1 MRQNRLNSGT
11 SKKHTSRYG
20 GAAVTNVLEKARRVL
35 GKKSVAV
42 SAAILILIA
51 AAAAFIGPRLLAEPA
66 AEITYSDF
74 TRDLANKK
82 VQKVLIESGGLS
94 VTMTDRDV
102 FVRMPNGLVSA
113 DYIERITAA
122 GAEVDFK
129 KPGFDAAHVASI
141 LVPLVLVAAVL
152 VMLAIQTDFKPTSR
166 WPRVI
171 RSLPNRFDDVAGQ
184 EEAKGELQ
192 EVIAFLRDSEAFT
205 KVGARIPRGLLMVGP
220 PGTGKTLI
228 AKALAGEAGVSFM
241 AVSGSDFSAPLI
253 GIAKGRVSKLFEQA
267 RKKAPCLIFID
278 EIDAIGRKRGGGGS
292 AADREF
298 EATLNQLLVE
308 MDGFNTTAG
317 VIVIGATNR
326 VDVLDP
332 ALLRPG
338 RFDRQVH
345 IGLPDITGREAILNV
360 HARNVKLAE
369 GVSLAS
375 IAKGTPGF
383 SGADLGNLLN
393 EAAIFAAREGLE
405 EVTRDHL
412 EAARNKIIMGL
423 ERRTLVISDE
433 ERRLVAV
440 HEAGHALC
448 ACLLPASDK
457 VHSATIIPHGQALG
471 LVMRL
476 PEHDRFCIPV
486 EKLEADLIVAMGGRA
501 AEEIVFGAKK
511 VTTGAASDIA
521 HATNIVTKMVTE
533 WGMSPA
539 IGMVRVARSGDSLPR
554 EVEQEIRRIIDE
566 MYAAAKTCIED
577 NRDALDALT
586 EALLEHETIEGDEV
600 RAIVARQE
608 ARLAA

>member
-1 MRQNRLNSGT
+1 M
-11 SKKHTSRYG
+11 
-20 GAAVTNVLEKARRVL
+20 
-35 GKKSVAV
+35 AV
-42 SAAILILIA
+42 SALLLALAIA
-51 AAAAFIGPRLLAEPA
+51 AAVLLAPRYLSPPVPEMA
-66 AEITYSDF
+66 YSEF
-74 TRDLANKK
+74 TRELAQNK
-82 VQKVLIESGGLS
+82 VQKVLIENGGLS
-94 VTMTDRDV
+94 VSLADRKV
-102 FVRMPNGLVSA
+102 FVRMPNGIVSA
-113 DYIERITAA
+113 DYIERISAS
-122 GAEVDFK
+122 GAEVDFE
-129 KPGFDAAHVASI
+129 KPGFDPAHWASI

-152 VMLAIQTDFKPTSR
+152 GMLALQADFRPTSR
-166 WPRVI
+166 WPRVVRGI
-171 RSLPNRFDDVAGQ
+171 SNRFDDVAGQ
-184 EEAKGELQ
+184 EEAKAELQ

-205 KVGARIPRGLLMVGP
+205 RVGARIPRGLLMVGP

-308 MDGFNTTAG
+308 MDGFNTTQG

-345 IGLPDITGREAILNV
+345 IGLPDISGREAILAV

-393 EAAIFAAREGLE
+393 EAAIFAAREGVA
-405 EVTRDHL
+405 EVTREHL
-412 EAARNKIIMGL
+412 EAARNKILMGL
-423 ERRTLVISDE
+423 ERRSLVITDE

-448 ACLLPASDK
+448 ACLLPASDQ

-501 AEEIVFGAKK
+501 AEEVVFGPKK
-511 VTTGAASDIA
+511 VTTGAASDIS
-521 HATNIVTKMVTE
+521 HATSIVTRMVTE

-539 IGMVRVARSGDSLPR
+539 IGMVRIARSGENLPR

-566 MYAAAKTCIED
+566 MYEAAKACIED
-577 NRDALDALT
+577 HRDALDALAD
-586 EALLEHETIEGDEV
+586 ALLEHETVDGDEV
-600 RAIVARQE
+600 RRIVLAQRT
-608 ARLAA
+608 RLAA

>member
-1 MRQNRLNSGT
+1 M
-11 SKKHTSRYG
+11 
-20 GAAVTNVLEKARRVL
+20 GAPPVTNVLEKARRVL
-35 GKKSVAV
+35 TKKSVAV
-42 SAAILILIA
+42 SAAILALVIA
-51 AAAAFIGPRLLAEPA
+51 AAVFIGPRLLAEPA
-66 AEITYSDF
+66 VEITYSEF
-74 TRDLANKK
+74 TRQLAEKK

-94 VTMTDRDV
+94 VSMADRNV
-102 FVRMPNGLVSA
+102 LVRMPNGLVSA
-113 DYIERITAA
+113 DYIERITAS

-129 KPGFDAAHVASI
+129 KPGFDAAHLASI
-141 LVPLVLVAAVL
+141 LVPLVLVGAVL

-171 RSLPNRFDDVAGQ
+171 RSIPNRFDDVAGQ
-184 EEAKGELQ
+184 EEAKAELQ
-192 EVIAFLRDSEAFT
+192 EVIAFLRDSDAFK

-298 EATLNQLLVE
+298 ESTLNQLLVE

-345 IGLPDITGREAILNV
+345 IGLPDIGGREAILNV
-360 HARNVKLAE
+360 HARNIKLAE

-393 EAAIFAAREGLE
+393 EAAIFAARESLE
-405 EVTRDHL
+405 EVTHDHL

-423 ERRTLVISDE
+423 ERRSLVISDE

-476 PEHDRFCIPV
+476 PDHDRFCIPV

-501 AEEIVFGAKK
+501 AEEVVFGPKK

-586 EALLEHETIEGDEV
+586 KALLEHETIEGDEV
-600 RAIVARQE
+600 RQIVAKQE
-608 ARLAA
+608 TRLAA

>member
-1 MRQNRLNSGT
+1 M
-11 SKKHTSRYG
+11 
-20 GAAVTNVLEKARRVL
+20 
-35 GKKSVAV
+35 AV
-42 SAAILILIA
+42 SAAILALVIA
-51 AAAAFIGPRLLAEPA
+51 AAVFIGPRLLAEPA
-66 AEITYSDF
+66 VEITYSEF
-74 TRDLANKK
+74 TRQLADKK

-94 VTMTDRDV
+94 VSMADRNV
-102 FVRMPNGLVSA
+102 LVRMPNGLVSA
-113 DYIERITAA
+113 DYIERITAS

-129 KPGFDAAHVASI
+129 KPGFDAAHLASI
-141 LVPLVLVAAVL
+141 LVPLVLVGAVL

-171 RSLPNRFDDVAGQ
+171 RSIPNRFDDVAGQ
-184 EEAKGELQ
+184 EEAKAELQ
-192 EVIAFLRDSEAFT
+192 EVIAFLRDSDAFK

-298 EATLNQLLVE
+298 ESTLNQLLVE

-345 IGLPDITGREAILNV
+345 IGLPDIGGREAILNV
-360 HARNVKLAE
+360 HARNIKLAE

-393 EAAIFAAREGLE
+393 EAAIFAAREGGE
-405 EVTRDHL
+405 AVTRDHL

-423 ERRTLVISDE
+423 ERRSLVISDE

-476 PEHDRFCIPV
+476 PDHDRFCIPV

-501 AEEIVFGAKK
+501 AEEVVFGPKK

-586 EALLEHETIEGDEV
+586 KALLEHETIEGDEV
-600 RAIVARQE
+600 RQIVAKQE
-608 ARLAA
+608 TRLAA

>member
-1 MRQNRLNSGT
+1 M
-11 SKKHTSRYG
+11 
-20 GAAVTNVLEKARRVL
+20 GAPPVTNVLEKARQL
-35 GKKSVAV
+35 LSKKGVAV
-42 SAAILILIA
+42 SAVIIALVIA
-51 AAAAFIGPRLLAEPA
+51 ATVFLAPRYLAQPV
-66 AEITYSDF
+66 AEINYSEF
-74 TRDLANKK
+74 TRELGQKK

-94 VTMTDRDV
+94 VSLADRNV

-113 DYIERITAA
+113 DYIERITAS
-122 GAEVDFK
+122 GAEVDFR
-129 KPGFDAAHVASI
+129 KPGFDPAHMASI
-141 LVPLVLVAAVL
+141 VVPIVLVLAVL
-152 VMLAIQTDFKPTSR
+152 AMLAIQTDFKPTSR
-166 WPRVI
+166 WPKVV
-171 RSLPNRFDDVAGQ
+171 RSIPNRFDDVAGQ
-184 EEAKGELQ
+184 EEAKAELQ
-192 EVIAFLRDSEAFT
+192 EVIAFLKDSEAFT

-345 IGLPDITGREAILNV
+345 IGLPDICGREAILNV
-360 HARNVKLAE
+360 HARNVRMAD
-369 GVSLAS
+369 GVSLAA

-393 EAAIFAAREGLE
+393 EAAIFAAREGVE
-405 EVTRDHL
+405 AVTREHL

-423 ERRTLVISDE
+423 ERRSLVITDE

-448 ACLLPASDK
+448 ATLLPASDQ

-501 AEEIVFGAKK
+501 AEEVVFGPKK

-521 HATNIVTKMVTE
+521 HATNIVTRMVTE

-539 IGMVRVARSGDSLPR
+539 IGMVRVARSGDNLPR

-566 MYAAAKTCIED
+566 MYEAAKTCIKD
-577 NRDALDALT
+577 NRDAVDALT

-600 RAIVARQE
+600 RRIVHMQQ

>member
-1 MRQNRLNSGT
+1 M
-11 SKKHTSRYG
+11 
-20 GAAVTNVLEKARRVL
+20 GAPPVTNVLEKARRVL
-35 GKKSVAV
+35 TKKSVAV
-42 SAAILILIA
+42 SAAILALVIA
-51 AAAAFIGPRLLAEPA
+51 AAVFIGPRLLAEPA
-66 AEITYSDF
+66 VEITYSEF
-74 TRDLANKK
+74 TRQLAEKK

-94 VTMTDRDV
+94 VSMADRDV
-102 FVRMPNGLVSA
+102 LVRMPNGLVSA
-113 DYIERITAA
+113 DYIERITAS

-129 KPGFDAAHVASI
+129 KPGFDAAHLASI
-141 LVPLVLVAAVL
+141 LVPLVLVGAVL

-171 RSLPNRFDDVAGQ
+171 RSIPNRFDDVAGQ
-184 EEAKGELQ
+184 EEAKAELQ
-192 EVIAFLRDSEAFT
+192 EVIAFLRDSDAFK

-298 EATLNQLLVE
+298 ESTLNQLLVE

-345 IGLPDITGREAILNV
+345 IGLPDIGGREAILNV
-360 HARNVKLAE
+360 HARNIKLAE

-393 EAAIFAAREGLE
+393 EAAIFAAREGGE
-405 EVTRDHL
+405 AVTRDHL

-423 ERRTLVISDE
+423 ERRSLVISDE

-476 PEHDRFCIPV
+476 PDHDRFCIPV

-501 AEEIVFGAKK
+501 AEEVVFGPKK

-586 EALLEHETIEGDEV
+586 KALLEHETIEGDEV
-600 RAIVARQE
+600 RQIVAKQE
-608 ARLAA
+608 TRLAA

>member
-1 MRQNRLNSGT
+1 MS
-11 SKKHTSRYG
+11 
-20 GAAVTNVLEKARRVL
+20 NVIEKARRL
-35 GKKSVAV
+35 FRKKSVAI
-42 SAAILILIA
+42 SAAVVALLVVATAVTVPLTLSDNVDEIA
-51 AAAAFIGPRLLAEPA
+51 
-66 AEITYSDF
+66 YSDF
-74 TRDLANKK
+74 SRELAAGKVSK
-82 VQKVLIESGGLS
+82 VQVEEGGL
-94 VTMTDRDV
+94 TIWMDQREA
-102 FVRMPNGLVSA
+102 FVRLPSA
-113 DYIERITAA
+113 LLSAQTIERATAA

-129 KPGFDAAHVASI
+129 KSGIDASHAASF
-141 LVPLVLVAAVL
+141 LVSLIMVAAVL
-152 VMLAIQTDFKPTSR
+152 ALVAIQADFKPTSR
-166 WPRVI
+166 WPRSVK
-171 RSLPNRFDDVAGQ
+171 NVADRFDDVAGQ
-184 EEAKGELQ
+184 DEAKAELQ
-192 EVIAFLRDSEAFT
+192 EVISFLSDSKAFEI
-205 KVGARIPRGLLMVGP
+205 VGARIPRGVLMVGP

-298 EATLNQLLVE
+298 ESTLNQLLVE
-308 MDGFNTTAG
+308 MDGFNTTSG

-345 IGLPDITGREAILNV
+345 IGLPDITGREAILGV
-360 HARNVKLAE
+360 HARNVKLAACVE
-369 GVSLAS
+369 LGSVAR
-375 IAKGTPGF
+375 GTPGF

-393 EAAIFAAREGLE
+393 EAAIFAAREGVAE
-405 EVTRDHL
+405 ITRDHL

-423 ERRTLVISDE
+423 ERRSLVITSE

-448 ACLLPASDK
+448 ACLIPGSDK

-476 PEHDRFCIPV
+476 PENDRYCIPV

-501 AEEIVFGAKK
+501 AEEVVFGARK

-521 HATNIVTKMVTE
+521 HATNIATRMVTE
-533 WGMSPA
+533 WGMSPT
-539 IGMVRVARSGDSLPR
+539 IGMVKITRSGESLPR
-554 EVEQEIRRIIDE
+554 EVEQEIRRIIEE
-566 MYAAAKTCIED
+566 MYSAAKACIED
-577 NRDALDALT
+577 NRDGLDALVD
-586 EALLEHETIEGDEV
+586 ALLDHETIDGDEV
-600 RAIVARQE
+600 RRIVAVNE
-608 ARLAA
+608 VKLAAA

>member
-1 MRQNRLNSGT
+1 M
-11 SKKHTSRYG
+11 
-20 GAAVTNVLEKARRVL
+20 GAPPVTNVLEKARRVL
-35 GKKSVAV
+35 AKKSVAV
-42 SAAILILIA
+42 SAAFLALLIA
-51 AAAAFIGPRLLAEPA
+51 AAVFIGPRLLAEPA
-66 AEITYSDF
+66 VEITYSEF

-94 VTMTDRDV
+94 VSMADRNV

-113 DYIERITAA
+113 DYIERITAS

-129 KPGFDAAHVASI
+129 KPGFDASHLASI

-166 WPRVI
+166 WPKVV
-171 RSLPNRFDDVAGQ
+171 RSIPNRFDDVAGQ
-184 EEAKGELQ
+184 EEAKAELQ

-345 IGLPDITGREAILNV
+345 IGLPDISGREAILNV
-360 HARNVKLAE
+360 HARNVKLAA

-423 ERRTLVISDE
+423 ERRSLVISDE

-476 PEHDRFCIPV
+476 PDHDRFCIPV

-501 AEEIVFGAKK
+501 AEEVVFGPKK

-539 IGMVRVARSGDSLPR
+539 IGMVRVARSGESLPR

-577 NRDALDALT
+577 NRYALDALT
-586 EALLEHETIEGDEV
+586 DALLEHETIEGDEV
-600 RAIVARQE
+600 RAIVAKQE
-608 ARLAA
+608 TRLAA

>member
-1 MRQNRLNSGT
+1 
-11 SKKHTSRYG
+11 
-20 GAAVTNVLEKARRVL
+20 
-35 GKKSVAV
+35 
-42 SAAILILIA
+42 
-51 AAAAFIGPRLLAEPA
+51 
-66 AEITYSDF
+66 
-74 TRDLANKK
+74 
-82 VQKVLIESGGLS
+82 
-94 VTMTDRDV
+94 
-102 FVRMPNGLVSA
+102 
-113 DYIERITAA
+113 
-122 GAEVDFK
+122 
-129 KPGFDAAHVASI
+129 
-141 LVPLVLVAAVL
+141 VPLVLVGAVL

-171 RSLPNRFDDVAGQ
+171 RSIPNRFDDVAGQ
-184 EEAKGELQ
+184 EEAKAELQ

-298 EATLNQLLVE
+298 ESTLNQLLVE

-345 IGLPDITGREAILNV
+345 IGLPDIGGREAILNV
-360 HARNVKLAE
+360 HARNIKLAE

-393 EAAIFAAREGLE
+393 EAAIFAARESLE
-405 EVTRDHL
+405 EVTHDHL

-423 ERRTLVISDE
+423 ERRSLVISDE

-476 PEHDRFCIPV
+476 PDHDRFCIPV

-501 AEEIVFGAKK
+501 AEEVVFGPKK

-566 MYAAAKTCIED
+566 MYEAAKTCIED

-586 EALLEHETIEGDEV
+586 KALLEHETIEGDEV
-600 RAIVARQE
+600 RQIVATQE
-608 ARLAA
+608 TRLAA

>member
-1 MRQNRLNSGT
+1 M
-11 SKKHTSRYG
+11 
-20 GAAVTNVLEKARRVL
+20 
-35 GKKSVAV
+35 AV
-42 SAAILILIA
+42 SAAILALVIA
-51 AAAAFIGPRLLAEPA
+51 AAVFIGPRLLAEPA
-66 AEITYSDF
+66 VEITYSEF
-74 TRDLANKK
+74 TRQLAEKK

-94 VTMTDRDV
+94 VSMADRDV
-102 FVRMPNGLVSA
+102 LVRMPNGLVSA
-113 DYIERITAA
+113 DYIERITAS

-129 KPGFDAAHVASI
+129 KPGFDAAHLASI
-141 LVPLVLVAAVL
+141 LVPLVLVGAVL

-171 RSLPNRFDDVAGQ
+171 RSIPNRFDDVAGQ
-184 EEAKGELQ
+184 EEAKAELQ

-241 AVSGSDFSAPLI
+241 AVAGSDFSAPLI

-298 EATLNQLLVE
+298 ESTLNQLLVE

-345 IGLPDITGREAILNV
+345 IGLPDIGGREAILNV
-360 HARNVKLAE
+360 HARNIKLAE

-393 EAAIFAAREGLE
+393 EAAIFAAREGGE
-405 EVTRDHL
+405 AVTRDHL

-423 ERRTLVISDE
+423 ERRSLVISDE

-476 PEHDRFCIPV
+476 PDHDRFCIPV

-501 AEEIVFGAKK
+501 AEEVVFGPKK

-586 EALLEHETIEGDEV
+586 KALLEHETIEGDEV
-600 RAIVARQE
+600 RQIVAKQE
-608 ARLAA
+608 TRLAA

>member
-1 MRQNRLNSGT
+1 
-11 SKKHTSRYG
+11 
-20 GAAVTNVLEKARRVL
+20 
-35 GKKSVAV
+35 
-42 SAAILILIA
+42 
-51 AAAAFIGPRLLAEPA
+51 
-66 AEITYSDF
+66 
-74 TRDLANKK
+74 
-82 VQKVLIESGGLS
+82 
-94 VTMTDRDV
+94 
-102 FVRMPNGLVSA
+102 
-113 DYIERITAA
+113 
-122 GAEVDFK
+122 
-129 KPGFDAAHVASI
+129 
-141 LVPLVLVAAVL
+141 
-152 VMLAIQTDFKPTSR
+152 
-166 WPRVI
+166 
-171 RSLPNRFDDVAGQ
+171 
-184 EEAKGELQ
+184 
-192 EVIAFLRDSEAFT
+192 
-205 KVGARIPRGLLMVGP
+205 
-220 PGTGKTLI
+220 
-228 AKALAGEAGVSFM
+228 
-241 AVSGSDFSAPLI
+241 
-253 GIAKGRVSKLFEQA
+253 
-267 RKKAPCLIFID
+267 
-278 EIDAIGRKRGGGGS
+278 
-292 AADREF
+292 
-298 EATLNQLLVE
+298 

-345 IGLPDITGREAILNV
+345 IGLPDIGGREAILNV

-393 EAAIFAAREGLE
+393 EAAIFAAREGGE
-405 EVTRDHL
+405 AVTRDHL

-423 ERRTLVISDE
+423 ERRSLVISDE

-476 PEHDRFCIPV
+476 PDHDRFCIPV

-501 AEEIVFGAKK
+501 AEEVVFGPKK

-586 EALLEHETIEGDEV
+586 KALLEHETIEGDEV
-600 RAIVARQE
+600 RQIVAKQE
-608 ARLAA
+608 TRLAA

>member
-1 MRQNRLNSGT
+1 M
-11 SKKHTSRYG
+11 
-20 GAAVTNVLEKARRVL
+20 GAPPVTNVLEKARRVL
-35 GKKSVAV
+35 TKKSVAV
-42 SAAILILIA
+42 SAAILALVIA
-51 AAAAFIGPRLLAEPA
+51 AAVFIGPRLLAEPA
-66 AEITYSDF
+66 VEITYSEF
-74 TRDLANKK
+74 TRQLADKK

-94 VTMTDRDV
+94 VSMADRNV
-102 FVRMPNGLVSA
+102 LVRMPNGLVSA
-113 DYIERITAA
+113 DYIERITAS

-129 KPGFDAAHVASI
+129 KPGFDAAHLASI
-141 LVPLVLVAAVL
+141 LVPLVLVGAVL

-171 RSLPNRFDDVAGQ
+171 RSIPNRFDDVAGQ
-184 EEAKGELQ
+184 EEAKAELQ
-192 EVIAFLRDSEAFT
+192 EVIAFLRDSDAFK

-298 EATLNQLLVE
+298 ESTLNQLLVE

-345 IGLPDITGREAILNV
+345 IGLPDIGGREAILNV

-393 EAAIFAAREGLE
+393 EAAIFAAREGGE
-405 EVTRDHL
+405 AVTRDHL

-423 ERRTLVISDE
+423 ERRSLVISDE

-476 PEHDRFCIPV
+476 PDHDRFCIPV

-501 AEEIVFGAKK
+501 AEEVVFGPKK

-566 MYAAAKTCIED
+566 MYEAAKACIED

-600 RAIVARQE
+600 RRIVHMQQ

>member
-1 MRQNRLNSGT
+1 MGR
-11 SKKHTSRYG
+11 
-20 GAAVTNVLEKARRVL
+20 
-35 GKKSVAV
+35 KSIAIT
-42 SAAILILIA
+42 AAILALAVVA
-51 AAAAFIGPRLLAEPA
+51 AAVSVPFFLSEKVP
-66 AEITYSDF
+66 EIAYSDF
-74 TRDLANKK
+74 SRELDAGK
-82 VQKVLIESGGLS
+82 VQKVQVQDGGLS
-94 VTMTDRDV
+94 VWIGDEKS
-102 FVRMPNGLVSA
+102 FVRLPTSLLSA
-113 DYIERITAA
+113 QTIDRATAN
-122 GAEVDFK
+122 GAEVDFESSGID
-129 KPGFDAAHVASI
+129 PSHAASFI
-141 LVPLVLVAAVL
+141 ISLIMVAAVL
-152 VMLAIQTDFKPTSR
+152 ALVAVQVDFKPTNR
-166 WPRVI
+166 WPRTVKDV
-171 RSLPNRFDDVAGQ
+171 PDRFDDVAGQ
-184 EEAKGELQ
+184 EEAKAELQ
-192 EVIAFLRDSEAFT
+192 EVIAFLRNGQAFE
-205 KVGARIPRGLLMVGP
+205 KVGARIPRGVLMVGP

-267 RKKAPCLIFID
+267 RRRAPCLIFID

-298 EATLNQLLVE
+298 ESTLNQLLVE
-308 MDGFNTTAG
+308 MDGFNSTSG

-345 IGLPDITGREAILNV
+345 IGLPDITGREAILAV
-360 HARNVKLAE
+360 HARNLKLAH
-369 GVSLAS
+369 GVNLAS
-375 IAKGTPGF
+375 IARGTPGF

-393 EAAIFAAREGLE
+393 EAAIFAARAGMAEIG
-405 EVTRDHL
+405 RDHL

-423 ERRTLVISDE
+423 ERRSLVISSD

-448 ACLLPASDK
+448 ACLTPGSDK

-476 PEHDRFCIPV
+476 PENDRYCIPV

-501 AEEIVFGAKK
+501 AEEVVFGPRK

-521 HATNIVTKMVTE
+521 HATNIATRMVTE

-539 IGMVRVARSGDSLPR
+539 IGMVKVARSGESFPR
-554 EVEQEIRRIIDE
+554 EVEQEIRRIIEE
-566 MYAAAKTCIED
+566 MYASAKACIED
-577 NRDALDALT
+577 NRDALDALVD
-586 EALLEHETIEGDEV
+586 ALLEDETIEGDEV
-600 RAIVARQE
+600 RRIVARSE
-608 ARLAA
+608 TKLAAA

>member
-1 MRQNRLNSGT
+1 M
-11 SKKHTSRYG
+11 
-20 GAAVTNVLEKARRVL
+20 GAPPVTNVLEKARRVL
-35 GKKSVAV
+35 TKKSVAV
-42 SAAILILIA
+42 SAAILALVIA
-51 AAAAFIGPRLLAEPA
+51 AAVFIGPRLLAEPA
-66 AEITYSDF
+66 VEITYSEF
-74 TRDLANKK
+74 TRQLADKK

-94 VTMTDRDV
+94 VSMADRNV
-102 FVRMPNGLVSA
+102 LVRMPNGLVSA
-113 DYIERITAA
+113 DYIERITAS

-129 KPGFDAAHVASI
+129 KPGFDAAHLASI
-141 LVPLVLVAAVL
+141 LVPLVLVGAVL

-171 RSLPNRFDDVAGQ
+171 RSIPNRFDDVAGQ
-184 EEAKGELQ
+184 EEAKAELQ
-192 EVIAFLRDSEAFT
+192 EVIAFLRDSDAFK

-298 EATLNQLLVE
+298 ESTLNQLLVE

-345 IGLPDITGREAILNV
+345 IGLPDIGGREAILNV

-393 EAAIFAAREGLE
+393 EAAIFAAREGGE
-405 EVTRDHL
+405 AVTRDHL

-423 ERRTLVISDE
+423 ERRSLVISDE

-476 PEHDRFCIPV
+476 PDHDRFCIPV

-501 AEEIVFGAKK
+501 AEEVVFGPKK

-586 EALLEHETIEGDEV
+586 KALLEHETIEGDEV
-600 RAIVARQE
+600 RQIVAKQE
-608 ARLAA
+608 TRLAA

>member
-1 MRQNRLNSGT
+1 M
-11 SKKHTSRYG
+11 
-20 GAAVTNVLEKARRVL
+20 GAPPVTNVLEKARRVL
-35 GKKSVAV
+35 TKKSVAV
-42 SAAILILIA
+42 SAAILALVIA
-51 AAAAFIGPRLLAEPA
+51 AAVLIGPRLLEEPA
-66 AEITYSDF
+66 VEITYSEF
-74 TRDLANKK
+74 TRQLADKK

-94 VTMTDRDV
+94 VSMADRNV
-102 FVRMPNGLVSA
+102 VVRMPNGLVSA
-113 DYIERITAA
+113 DYIERITAS

-129 KPGFDAAHVASI
+129 KPGFDAAHLASI
-141 LVPLVLVAAVL
+141 LVPLVLVGAVL

-171 RSLPNRFDDVAGQ
+171 RSIPNRFDDVAGQ
-184 EEAKGELQ
+184 EEAKAELQ
-192 EVIAFLRDSEAFT
+192 EVVAFLRDSEAFT

-298 EATLNQLLVE
+298 ESTLNQLLVE

-345 IGLPDITGREAILNV
+345 IGLPDIGGREAILNV
-360 HARNVKLAE
+360 HARNIKLAE

-393 EAAIFAAREGLE
+393 EAAIFAAREGGE
-405 EVTRDHL
+405 AVTRDHL

-423 ERRTLVISDE
+423 ERRSLVISDE

-476 PEHDRFCIPV
+476 PDHDRFCIPV

-501 AEEIVFGAKK
+501 AEEVVFGPKK

-586 EALLEHETIEGDEV
+586 KALLEHETIEGDEV
-600 RAIVARQE
+600 RQIVAKQE
-608 ARLAA
+608 TRLAA

>member
-1 MRQNRLNSGT
+1 L
-11 SKKHTSRYG
+11 RYG

-35 GKKSVAV
+35 AKKSVAF
-42 SAAILILIA
+42 SAAILALVIA
-51 AAAAFIGPRLLAEPA
+51 AAVFIGPRLVSEPPV
-66 AEITYSDF
+66 EITYSEF
-74 TRDLANKK
+74 TRYLADKK
-82 VQKVLIESGGLS
+82 VRRVLIESGGLS
-94 VTMTDRDV
+94 VSMADRDV
-102 FVRMPNGLVSA
+102 SVRMPNGLVSA
-113 DYIERITAA
+113 DYIERITAS

-129 KPGFDAAHVASI
+129 KPGFDAAHLASI
-141 LVPLVLVAAVL
+141 LVPLILVAAVL
-152 VMLAIQTDFKPTSR
+152 VMLAIQTDFKPTAR

-171 RSLPNRFDDVAGQ
+171 RSIPNRFDDVAGQ
-184 EEAKGELQ
+184 EEAKAELQ

-298 EATLNQLLVE
+298 ESTLNQLLVE

-345 IGLPDITGREAILNV
+345 IGLPDIGGREAILNV
-360 HARNVKLAE
+360 HARNVKLAA
-369 GVSLAS
+369 GVSLSS

-383 SGADLGNLLN
+383 SGADLSNLLN
-393 EAAIFAAREGLE
+393 EAAIFAARQGVE
-405 EVTRDHL
+405 EITRDHL

-423 ERRTLVISDE
+423 ERRSLVISDE

-476 PEHDRFCIPV
+476 PDHDRFCIPV
-486 EKLEADLIVAMGGRA
+486 EKLEADLVVAMGGRA
-501 AEEIVFGAKK
+501 AEEVVFGPKK

-539 IGMVRVARSGDSLPR
+539 VGMVRVSRSGDSLPR

-566 MYAAAKTCIED
+566 MYAAAKSCIKD

-600 RAIVARQE
+600 REIVAKQE
-608 ARLAA
+608 TRLAA

>member
-1 MRQNRLNSGT
+1 MAIT
-11 SKKHTSRYG
+11 
-20 GAAVTNVLEKARRVL
+20 
-35 GKKSVAV
+35 
-42 SAAILILIA
+42 AAILALIVA
-51 AAAAFIGPRLLAEPA
+51 AAVFMAPRLLAEPV
-66 AEITYSDF
+66 AEISYSDF
-74 TRDLANKK
+74 ARELAEKK

-94 VTMTDRDV
+94 VSTGERTV
-102 FVRMPNGLVSA
+102 FVRLPNGLVSA

-129 KPGFDAAHVASI
+129 KPGFDPAHMASI
-141 LVPLVLVAAVL
+141 LVPLILVAAVL

-171 RSLPNRFDDVAGQ
+171 RGIPNRFDDVAGQ
-184 EEAKGELQ
+184 NEAKAELQ
-192 EVIAFLRDSEAFT
+192 EVIAFLKDSEAFT

-345 IGLPDITGREAILNV
+345 IGLPDIGGREAILNV
-360 HARNVKLAE
+360 HARNVKLAD
-369 GVSLAS
+369 GVNLAS

-393 EAAIFAAREGLE
+393 EAAIFAAREGMDA
-405 EVTRDHL
+405 VTREHL

-423 ERRTLVISDE
+423 ERRSLVVSAE

-448 ACLLPASDK
+448 ACLLPESDK

-476 PEHDRFCIPV
+476 PDHDRFCIPV

-501 AEEIVFGAKK
+501 AEEVVFGPKK

-521 HATNIVTKMVTE
+521 HATNIVTRMVTE

-539 IGMVRVARSGDSLPR
+539 IGMVRISRSGESLPR
-554 EVEQEIRRIIDE
+554 EVEQEIRRIIEE
-566 MYAAAKTCIED
+566 MYDAAKACIAE
-577 NRDALDALT
+577 NRGALDALI

-600 RAIVARQE
+600 RRIVLRQE

>member
-1 MRQNRLNSGT
+1 M
-11 SKKHTSRYG
+11 
-20 GAAVTNVLEKARRVL
+20 
-35 GKKSVAV
+35 AV
-42 SAAILILIA
+42 SAAILALVIA
-51 AAAAFIGPRLLAEPA
+51 AAVFIGPRLLAEPA
-66 AEITYSDF
+66 VEITYSEF
-74 TRDLANKK
+74 TRQLAEKK

-94 VTMTDRDV
+94 VSMADRDV
-102 FVRMPNGLVSA
+102 LVRMPNGLVSA
-113 DYIERITAA
+113 DYIERITAS

-129 KPGFDAAHVASI
+129 KPGFDAAHLASI
-141 LVPLVLVAAVL
+141 LVPLVLVGAVL

-171 RSLPNRFDDVAGQ
+171 RSIPNRFDDVAGQ
-184 EEAKGELQ
+184 EEAKAELQ
-192 EVIAFLRDSEAFT
+192 EVIAFLRDSDAFK

-298 EATLNQLLVE
+298 ESTLNQLLVE

-345 IGLPDITGREAILNV
+345 IGLPDIGGREAILNV
-360 HARNVKLAE
+360 HARNIKLAE

-393 EAAIFAAREGLE
+393 EAAIFAAREGGE
-405 EVTRDHL
+405 AVTRDHL

-423 ERRTLVISDE
+423 ERRSLVISDE

-476 PEHDRFCIPV
+476 PDHDRFCIPV

-501 AEEIVFGAKK
+501 AEEVVFGPKK

-586 EALLEHETIEGDEV
+586 KALLEHETIEGDEV
-600 RAIVARQE
+600 RQIVAKQE
-608 ARLAA
+608 TRLAA

>member
-1 MRQNRLNSGT
+1 L
-11 SKKHTSRYG
+11 RYG

-35 GKKSVAV
+35 AKKSVAL
-42 SAAILILIA
+42 SAAILALVIA
-51 AAAAFIGPRLLAEPA
+51 AAVFIGPRLVAEPPV
-66 AEITYSDF
+66 EITYSEF
-74 TRDLANKK
+74 TRHLADKK
-82 VQKVLIESGGLS
+82 VRRVLIESGGLS
-94 VTMTDRDV
+94 VSMADRDV
-102 FVRMPNGLVSA
+102 SVRMPNGLVSA
-113 DYIERITAA
+113 DYIERITAS

-129 KPGFDAAHVASI
+129 KPGFDAAHLASI
-141 LVPLVLVAAVL
+141 LVPLILVAAVL
-152 VMLAIQTDFKPTSR
+152 VMLAIQTDFKPTAR

-171 RSLPNRFDDVAGQ
+171 RSIPNRFDDVAGQ
-184 EEAKGELQ
+184 EEAKAELQ

-298 EATLNQLLVE
+298 ESTLNQLLVE

-345 IGLPDITGREAILNV
+345 IGLPDIGGREAILNV
-360 HARNVKLAE
+360 HARNVKLAA
-369 GVSLAS
+369 GVSLSS

-383 SGADLGNLLN
+383 SGADLSNLLN
-393 EAAIFAAREGLE
+393 EAAIFAARQGVE
-405 EVTRDHL
+405 EITRDHL

-423 ERRTLVISDE
+423 ERRSLVISDE

-476 PEHDRFCIPV
+476 PDHDRFCIPV
-486 EKLEADLIVAMGGRA
+486 EKLEADLVVAMGGRA
-501 AEEIVFGAKK
+501 AEEVVFGPKK

-539 IGMVRVARSGDSLPR
+539 VGMVRVSRSGDSLPR

-566 MYAAAKTCIED
+566 MYAAAKSCIKD

-600 RAIVARQE
+600 REIVAKQE
-608 ARLAA
+608 TRLAA

>member
-1 MRQNRLNSGT
+1 MS
-11 SKKHTSRYG
+11 
-20 GAAVTNVLEKARRVL
+20 NVIEKARQLLRR
-35 GKKSVAV
+35 KSVA
-42 SAAILILIA
+42 IA
-51 AAAAFIGPRLLAEPA
+51 AAIVVLMMIGAAASVPFLLSDEVD
-66 AEITYSDF
+66 EIAYSEF
-74 TRDLANKK
+74 SRELEAGKFSK
-82 VQKVLIESGGLS
+82 VQVKDGGLAVWYGEQNAFVRLPSSLLTAQIIDRATANGAQVEFTESGIDPS
-94 VTMTDRDV
+94 HAAS
-102 FVRMPNGLVSA
+102 FVISLIMVLAVLA
-113 DYIERITAA
+113 
-122 GAEVDFK
+122 
-129 KPGFDAAHVASI
+129 
-141 LVPLVLVAAVL
+141 LVAVQ
-152 VMLAIQTDFKPTSR
+152 VDFKPTSR
-166 WPRVI
+166 WPRAVKGV
-171 RSLPNRFDDVAGQ
+171 PDRFDDVAGQ

-192 EVIAFLRDSEAFT
+192 EVIAFLRNGQAFE
-205 KVGARIPRGLLMVGP
+205 KVGARIPRGVLMVGP

-267 RKKAPCLIFID
+267 RRRAPCLVFID

-298 EATLNQLLVE
+298 ESTLNQLLVE
-308 MDGFNTTAG
+308 MDGFNSTSG

-345 IGLPDITGREAILNV
+345 IGLPDITGREAILSV
-360 HARNVKLAE
+360 HARNVKLAS
-369 GVSLAS
+369 GVELAS
-375 IAKGTPGF
+375 IARGTPGF

-393 EAAIFAAREGLE
+393 EAAIFAAREGVGE
-405 EVTRDHL
+405 ISRDHL

-423 ERRTLVISDE
+423 ERRSLVITSE

-448 ACLLPASDK
+448 ACLTSGSDK

-476 PEHDRFCIPV
+476 PENDRYCIPV

-501 AEEIVFGAKK
+501 AEEVVFGARK

-521 HATNIVTKMVTE
+521 HATNIATRMVTE
-533 WGMSPA
+533 WGMSPT
-539 IGMVRVARSGDSLPR
+539 IGMVKVARSGESFPR
-554 EVEQEIRRIIDE
+554 EVEQEIRRIIEE
-566 MYAAAKTCIED
+566 MYAAAKACIED
-577 NRDALDALT
+577 NRDALDALVA
-586 EALLEHETIEGDEV
+586 ALLEHETIEGDEV
-600 RAIVARQE
+600 RRIVAVNE
-608 ARLAA
+608 TKLAAA

>member
-1 MRQNRLNSGT
+1 M
-11 SKKHTSRYG
+11 
-20 GAAVTNVLEKARRVL
+20 TNVLEKARRVL
-35 GKKSVAV
+35 TKKSVAV
-42 SAAILILIA
+42 SAAILALVIA
-51 AAAAFIGPRLLAEPA
+51 AAVFIGPRLLAEPA
-66 AEITYSDF
+66 VEITYSEF
-74 TRDLANKK
+74 TRQLAEKK

-94 VTMTDRDV
+94 VSMADRDV
-102 FVRMPNGLVSA
+102 LVRMPNGLVSA
-113 DYIERITAA
+113 DYIERITAS

-129 KPGFDAAHVASI
+129 KPGFDAAHLASI
-141 LVPLVLVAAVL
+141 LVPLVLVGAVL

-171 RSLPNRFDDVAGQ
+171 RSIPNRFDDVAGQ
-184 EEAKGELQ
+184 EEAKAELQ
-192 EVIAFLRDSEAFT
+192 EVIAFLRDSDAFK

-298 EATLNQLLVE
+298 ESTLNQLLVE

-345 IGLPDITGREAILNV
+345 IGLPDIGGREAILNV
-360 HARNVKLAE
+360 HARNIKLAE

-393 EAAIFAAREGLE
+393 EAAIFAAREGGE
-405 EVTRDHL
+405 AVTRDHL

-423 ERRTLVISDE
+423 ERRSLVISDE

-476 PEHDRFCIPV
+476 PDHDRFCIPV

-501 AEEIVFGAKK
+501 AEEVVFGPKK

-566 MYAAAKTCIED
+566 MYEAAKTCIED

-586 EALLEHETIEGDEV
+586 KALLEHETIEGDEV
-600 RAIVARQE
+600 RQIVAKQE
-608 ARLAA
+608 TRLAA

>member
-1 MRQNRLNSGT
+1 M
-11 SKKHTSRYG
+11 
-20 GAAVTNVLEKARRVL
+20 GAPPVTNVLEKARRVL
-35 GKKSVAV
+35 AKKSVAV
-42 SAAILILIA
+42 SAAVLALIIA
-51 AAAAFIGPRLLAEPA
+51 AAVFIGPRVLAEPA
-66 AEITYSDF
+66 IEITYSEF

-94 VTMTDRDV
+94 VSMADRDI

-129 KPGFDAAHVASI
+129 KPGFDAAHLASI
-141 LVPLVLVAAVL
+141 LVPLILVAAVL

-166 WPRVI
+166 WPRVV
-171 RSLPNRFDDVAGQ
+171 RSIPNRFDDVAGQ
-184 EEAKGELQ
+184 EEAKAELQ

-308 MDGFNTTAG
+308 MDGFNTTVG

-345 IGLPDITGREAILNV
+345 IGLPDISGREAILNV

-369 GVSLAS
+369 GVNLAS

-393 EAAIFAAREGLE
+393 EAAIFAAREGAA
-405 EVTRDHL
+405 EVGREHL
-412 EAARNKIIMGL
+412 EAARNKVLMGL
-423 ERRTLVISDE
+423 ERRSLVISSE

-476 PEHDRFCIPV
+476 PDHDRFCIPV

-501 AEEIVFGAKK
+501 AEEVVFGPKK

-539 IGMVRVARSGDSLPR
+539 IGMVRIAGSGESLPR
-554 EVEQEIRRIIDE
+554 EAEQEIRRIIDE
-566 MYAAAKTCIED
+566 MYAAAKSCIED

-586 EALLEHETIEGDEV
+586 EALLEQETIEGDDV
-600 RAIVARQE
+600 REIVSRQQ

>member
-1 MRQNRLNSGT
+1 M
-11 SKKHTSRYG
+11 
-20 GAAVTNVLEKARRVL
+20 GAPPVTNVLEKARRVL
-35 GKKSVAV
+35 TKKSVAV
-42 SAAILILIA
+42 SAAILALVIA
-51 AAAAFIGPRLLAEPA
+51 AAVFIGPRLLAEPA
-66 AEITYSDF
+66 VEITYSEF
-74 TRDLANKK
+74 TRQLAEKK

-94 VTMTDRDV
+94 VSMADRNV
-102 FVRMPNGLVSA
+102 LVRMPNGLVSA
-113 DYIERITAA
+113 DYIERITAS

-129 KPGFDAAHVASI
+129 KPGFDAAHLASI
-141 LVPLVLVAAVL
+141 LVPLVLVGAVL

-171 RSLPNRFDDVAGQ
+171 RSIPNRFDDVAGQ
-184 EEAKGELQ
+184 EEAKAELQ
-192 EVIAFLRDSEAFT
+192 EVIAFLRDSDAFK

-298 EATLNQLLVE
+298 ESTLNQLLVE

-345 IGLPDITGREAILNV
+345 IGLPDIGGREAILNV
-360 HARNVKLAE
+360 HARNIKLAE
-369 GVSLAS
+369 GVSLAF

-393 EAAIFAAREGLE
+393 EAAIFAAREGGE
-405 EVTRDHL
+405 AVTRDHL

-423 ERRTLVISDE
+423 ERRSLVISDE

-476 PEHDRFCIPV
+476 PDHDRFCIPV

-501 AEEIVFGAKK
+501 AEEVVFGPKK

-586 EALLEHETIEGDEV
+586 KALLEHETIEGDEV
-600 RAIVARQE
+600 RQIVAKQE
-608 ARLAA
+608 TRLAA

>member
-1 MRQNRLNSGT
+1 M
-11 SKKHTSRYG
+11 
-20 GAAVTNVLEKARRVL
+20 GAPPVTNVLEKARRVL
-35 GKKSVAV
+35 TKKSVAV
-42 SAAILILIA
+42 SAAILALVIA
-51 AAAAFIGPRLLAEPA
+51 AAVLIGPRLLEEPA
-66 AEITYSDF
+66 VEITYSEF
-74 TRDLANKK
+74 TRQLADKK

-94 VTMTDRDV
+94 VSMADRNV
-102 FVRMPNGLVSA
+102 LVRMPNGLVSA
-113 DYIERITAA
+113 DYIERITAS

-129 KPGFDAAHVASI
+129 KPGFDAAHLASI
-141 LVPLVLVAAVL
+141 LVPLVLVGAVL

-171 RSLPNRFDDVAGQ
+171 RSIPNRFDDVAGQ
-184 EEAKGELQ
+184 EEAKAELQ
-192 EVIAFLRDSEAFT
+192 EVIAFLRDSDAFK

-298 EATLNQLLVE
+298 ESTLNQLLVE

-345 IGLPDITGREAILNV
+345 IGLPDIGGREAILNV
-360 HARNVKLAE
+360 HARNIKLAE

-375 IAKGTPGF
+375 SAKGTPGF

-393 EAAIFAAREGLE
+393 EAAIFAAREGGE
-405 EVTRDHL
+405 AVTRDHL

-423 ERRTLVISDE
+423 ERRSLVISDE

-476 PEHDRFCIPV
+476 PDHDRFCIPV

-501 AEEIVFGAKK
+501 AEEVVFGPKK

-586 EALLEHETIEGDEV
+586 TALLEHETIEGDEV
-600 RAIVARQE
+600 RQIVAKQE
-608 ARLAA
+608 TRLAA

>member
-1 MRQNRLNSGT
+1 M
-11 SKKHTSRYG
+11 
-20 GAAVTNVLEKARRVL
+20 GAPPVTNVLEKARRVL
-35 GKKSVAV
+35 AKKSVAV
-42 SAAILILIA
+42 SAAILALVIA
-51 AAAAFIGPRLLAEPA
+51 AAVFVGPRLLAEPPV
-66 AEITYSDF
+66 EITYSEF
-74 TRDLANKK
+74 TRELAQKR
-82 VQKVLIESGGLS
+82 VQRVLIESGGLS
-94 VTMTDRDV
+94 VSMADRNV
-102 FVRMPNGLVSA
+102 FVRMANGLVSA

-122 GAEVDFK
+122 GAEVDFR
-129 KPGFDAAHVASI
+129 KPGFDAAHLASI

-171 RSLPNRFDDVAGQ
+171 RSIPNRFDDVAGQ
-184 EEAKGELQ
+184 EEAKAELQ
-192 EVIAFLRDSEAFT
+192 EVISFLRDSEAFT

-345 IGLPDITGREAILNV
+345 IGLPDISGREAILNV
-360 HARNVKLAE
+360 HARNVRLAA

-375 IAKGTPGF
+375 IARGTPGF

-393 EAAIFAAREGLE
+393 EAAIFAAREGVE

-423 ERRTLVISDE
+423 ERRSLVVSDE

-501 AEEIVFGAKK
+501 AEEVVFGPKK

-539 IGMVRVARSGDSLPR
+539 IGMVRVARSGDNLPR

-566 MYAAAKTCIED
+566 MYAAAKACIED

-586 EALLEHETIEGDEV
+586 GALLEHETIDGDDV
-600 RAIVARQE
+600 RAIVAKQE
-608 ARLAA
+608 TRLAA

>member
-1 MRQNRLNSGT
+1 L
-11 SKKHTSRYG
+11 RYG

-35 GKKSVAV
+35 AKKSVAF
-42 SAAILILIA
+42 SAAILALVIA
-51 AAAAFIGPRLLAEPA
+51 AAVFIGPRLVAEPPV
-66 AEITYSDF
+66 EITYSEF
-74 TRDLANKK
+74 TRHLADKK
-82 VQKVLIESGGLS
+82 VRRVLIESGGLS
-94 VTMTDRDV
+94 VSMADRDV
-102 FVRMPNGLVSA
+102 SVRMPNGLVSA
-113 DYIERITAA
+113 DYIERITAS

-129 KPGFDAAHVASI
+129 KPGFDAAHLASI
-141 LVPLVLVAAVL
+141 LVPLILVAAVL
-152 VMLAIQTDFKPTSR
+152 VMLAIQTDFKPTAR

-171 RSLPNRFDDVAGQ
+171 RSIPNRFDDVAGQ
-184 EEAKGELQ
+184 EEAKAELQ

-278 EIDAIGRKRGGGGS
+278 EIDAIGRMRGGGGS

-298 EATLNQLLVE
+298 ESTLNQLLVE
-308 MDGFNTTAG
+308 MDGFNTTSG

-345 IGLPDITGREAILNV
+345 IGLPDIGGREAILNV
-360 HARNVKLAE
+360 HARNVKLAA
-369 GVSLAS
+369 GVSLSS

-383 SGADLGNLLN
+383 SGADLSNLLN
-393 EAAIFAAREGLE
+393 EAAIFAARQGVE
-405 EVTRDHL
+405 EITRDHL

-423 ERRTLVISDE
+423 ERRSLVISDE

-476 PEHDRFCIPV
+476 PDHDRFCIPV
-486 EKLEADLIVAMGGRA
+486 EKLEADLVVAMGGRA
-501 AEEIVFGAKK
+501 AEEVVFGPKK

-539 IGMVRVARSGDSLPR
+539 VGMVRVSRSGDSLPR

-566 MYAAAKTCIED
+566 MYAAAKSCIKD

-600 RAIVARQE
+600 REIVAKQE
-608 ARLAA
+608 TRLAA

>member
-1 MRQNRLNSGT
+1 M
-11 SKKHTSRYG
+11 
-20 GAAVTNVLEKARRVL
+20 GAPPVTNVLEKARRVL
-35 GKKSVAV
+35 TKKSVAV
-42 SAAILILIA
+42 SAAILALVIA
-51 AAAAFIGPRLLAEPA
+51 AAVFIGPRLLAEPA
-66 AEITYSDF
+66 VEITYSEF
-74 TRDLANKK
+74 TRQLADKK

-94 VTMTDRDV
+94 VSMADRNV
-102 FVRMPNGLVSA
+102 LVRMPNGLVSA
-113 DYIERITAA
+113 DYIERITAS

-129 KPGFDAAHVASI
+129 KPGFDAAHLASI
-141 LVPLVLVAAVL
+141 LVPLVLVGAVL

-171 RSLPNRFDDVAGQ
+171 RSIPNRFDDVAGQ
-184 EEAKGELQ
+184 EEAKTELQ
-192 EVIAFLRDSEAFT
+192 EVIAFLRDSDAFK

-298 EATLNQLLVE
+298 ESTLNQLLVE

-345 IGLPDITGREAILNV
+345 IGLPDIGGREAILNV
-360 HARNVKLAE
+360 HARNIKLAE

-393 EAAIFAAREGLE
+393 EAAIFAAREGGE
-405 EVTRDHL
+405 AVTRDHL

-423 ERRTLVISDE
+423 ERRSLVISDE

-476 PEHDRFCIPV
+476 PDHDRFCIPV

-501 AEEIVFGAKK
+501 AEEVVFGPKK

-586 EALLEHETIEGDEV
+586 KALLEHETIEGDEV
-600 RAIVARQE
+600 RQIVAKQE
-608 ARLAA
+608 TRLAA

>member
-1 MRQNRLNSGT
+1 M
-11 SKKHTSRYG
+11 
-20 GAAVTNVLEKARRVL
+20 
-35 GKKSVAV
+35 
-42 SAAILILIA
+42 AAILALVIA
-51 AAAAFIGPRLLAEPA
+51 AAAFMVPRMVAEPVS
-66 AEITYSDF
+66 EITYSAF
-74 TRDLANKK
+74 TRELAQKK
-82 VQKVLIESGGLS
+82 VQKVLIEGGGLS
-94 VTMTDRDV
+94 VSMADRNV

-113 DYIERITAA
+113 DYIERITAS
-122 GAEVDFK
+122 GAEVDFR
-129 KPGFDAAHVASI
+129 KPGFDPAHVASI
-141 LVPLVLVAAVL
+141 LVPLVLVGAVL

-166 WPRVI
+166 WPKVVKSI
-171 RSLPNRFDDVAGQ
+171 PNRFDDVAGQ
-184 EEAKGELQ
+184 EEAKAELQ

-278 EIDAIGRKRGGGGS
+278 EIDAIGRKRGSGGS

-298 EATLNQLLVE
+298 ESTLNQLLVE
-308 MDGFNTTAG
+308 MDGFNTTQG

-360 HARNVKLAE
+360 HARNVRLAE

-393 EAAIFAAREGLE
+393 EAAIFAAREGVE
-405 EVTRDHL
+405 EVTREHL

-423 ERRTLVISDE
+423 ERRSLVITDE

-448 ACLLPASDK
+448 ACLLPASDR
-457 VHSATIIPHGQALG
+457 VHSATIIPHGHALG

-476 PEHDRFCIPV
+476 PDHDRFCIPV

-501 AEEIVFGAKK
+501 AEEVVFGSKK

-521 HATNIVTKMVTE
+521 HATNIVTRMVTE

-539 IGMVRVARSGDSLPR
+539 IGMVRISRSGESLPR
-554 EVEQEIRRIIDE
+554 EVEQEIRRIIEE
-566 MYAAAKTCIED
+566 MYDSAKACIED

-586 EALLEHETIEGDEV
+586 EALLEHETLEGDEV
-600 RAIVARQE
+600 RRIVVMQK